1 MHISS
6 AYFLSFF
13 LTCNHINPWL
23 SVLKSNVK
31 FVAHRFKTKS
41 TLRFLLAVILA
52 TAHVRLDF
60 ME

>member
-1 MHISS
+1 MHFSS

-23 SVLKSNVK
+23 SVLKSNAN
-31 FVAHRFKTKS
+31 FVVHRFKTKS
-41 TLRFLLAVILA
+41 TSGFLLAVILA
-52 TAHVRLDF
+52 TVHVRLDF